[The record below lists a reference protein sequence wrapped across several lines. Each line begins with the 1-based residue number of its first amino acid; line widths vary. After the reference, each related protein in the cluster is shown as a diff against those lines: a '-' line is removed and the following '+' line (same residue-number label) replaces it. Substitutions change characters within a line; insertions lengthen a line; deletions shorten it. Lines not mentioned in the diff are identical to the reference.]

1 MTNKQKHF
9 FLTVCVILHSP
20 LKGTDGQKLMKP
32 LVGYYRNFGLNAS
45 SSKVARAM
53 VIEEVTDGTIDWS
66 DSSISRIDLSTFRKD
81 IAVHC
86 KKPGEQGVWYV
97 SGRSIFPED

>member
-1 MTNKQKHF
+1 MTKKQKHF
-9 FLTVCVILHSP
+9 FLTVCVILDSP
-20 LKGTDGQKLMKP
+20 LKGNDGQK

-45 SSKVARAM
+45 SSKMARAT
-53 VIEEVTDGTIDWS
+53 VIEEVTDGTIEWS
-66 DSSISRIDLSTFRKD
+66 DSSISRIDLSTFQKD

-86 KKPGEQGVWYV
+86 KKPRKQGVWYV